1 MIRQYL
7 GNIIN
12 DYKTQGEKKI
22 QLTMGIDFV
31 SSKVSTEYRTMHT
44 TSDYT
49 DIMIG
54 NKTDEIIEK
63 LFEFLLQKS
72 QDGLEKLMK
81 GSEFLFDSVDLL
93 Y

>member
-7 GNIIN
+7 SNTIN
-12 DYKTQGEKKI
+12 DQKTQGERKI
-22 QLTMGIDFV
+22 QLTMEIIFV

-44 TSDYT
+44 TSNNK

-63 LFEFLLQKS
+63 LFEYLLQKS
-72 QDGLEKLMK
+72 QEGLEKLMK
-81 GSEFLFDSVDLL
+81 GRDVIFDSVDLL

>member
-12 DYKTQGEKKI
+12 DYKTQGERKI

-44 TSDYT
+44 TSDNT
-49 DIMIG
+49 DIRKI
-54 NKTDEIIEK
+54 N
-63 LFEFLLQKS
+63 
-72 QDGLEKLMK
+72 
-81 GSEFLFDSVDLL
+81 
-93 Y
+93 

>member
-7 GNIIN
+7 SNTIN
-12 DYKTQGEKKI
+12 DQKTQGERKI
-22 QLTMGIDFV
+22 QLTMEIIFV

-44 TSDYT
+44 TSNNK

-63 LFEFLLQKS
+63 LFEYLLQKS
-72 QDGLEKLMK
+72 QEGLEKLMK
-81 GSEFLFDSVDLL
+81 GRDVIFDSVDLL
-93 Y
+93 N